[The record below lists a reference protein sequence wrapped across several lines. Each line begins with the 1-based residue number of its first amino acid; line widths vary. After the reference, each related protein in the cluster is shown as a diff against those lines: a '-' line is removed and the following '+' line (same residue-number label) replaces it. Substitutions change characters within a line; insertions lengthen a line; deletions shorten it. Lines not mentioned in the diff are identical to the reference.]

1 MNCFPNIDQIFPLL
15 SEETEYGFVNFVG
28 YLSSIDTQINDD
40 GDEENILEWKN
51 YDGNLIYLSIFIL
64 FYLFRFVI
72 YNNDRRR

>member
-1 MNCFPNIDQIFPLL
+1 MNCFPNIDQVFPLL
-15 SEETEYGFVNFVG
+15 SEETKYGFVNFVG

-64 FYLFRFVI
+64 FYLFRFDI